1 MLDQYS
7 KSGSPLLFDLAMENK
22 IRSWTNIK
30 KKLDIYLKKSWTN
43 ILNQDPLS
51 CLAWQWFDK
60 ESTQR
65 VDRAGASCK
74 STGN

>member
-1 MLDQYS
+1 MDKY
-7 KSGSPLLFDLAMENK
+7 
-22 IRSWTNIK
+22 K
-30 KKLDIYLKKSWTN
+30 KKFRHIYKKSWTN

-65 VDRAGASCK
+65 VDRAGPSCK